1 MTDKPGG
8 NNARNPEQQAGF
20 DTRAIRHQSERSKHR
35 EHAQPVYLTSSFVF
49 NSAEHARALFNG
61 EEDGPVY
68 SRYSNPNTDEFISRL
83 AAMEHCETGVAT
95 ASGMAAMFSSM
106 AAFLSAGDHIVAS
119 RAVFGST
126 HQVITGILARWG
138 IDYTYV
144 DPRDTDGWKTA
155 ITDRTKMLFVETP
168 SNPGLDLVDLAFVG
182 SLADE
187 HQILLNVDNC
197 FATPYLQ
204 NPADFGAHIVTHSAT
219 KFIDGQGRVLA
230 GAILGSAEHI
240 DTVQAFTRH
249 CGAALSPFNAWVVS
263 RSLETLSVRM
273 DRHVA
278 NAEALARHLET
289 HPAVNEVRYPF
300 LDSHPQVDLAK
311 RQMRAGGGI
320 VTFEVKGGVE
330 GGMRFLNALETIS
343 LSSNLGDTRSI
354 ATHPASTTHSKLSEE
369 ERQAVSITPGLVR
382 ISVGLETLDDIT
394 ADVDRALESL
404 PR

>member
-1 MTDKPGG
+1 MTDNTNENTNGKRP
-8 NNARNPEQQAGF
+8 ASEGF
-20 DTRAIRHQSERSKHR
+20 ETNAIRNQAARSEHR

-49 NSAEHARALFNG
+49 NSAEHARALFNR
-61 EEDGPVY
+61 EEEGAVY
-68 SRYSNPNTDEFISRL
+68 SRYSNPNTDEFVSRL

-106 AAFLSAGDHIVAS
+106 AAFLSAGDHLVAS

-144 DPRDTDGWKTA
+144 DPTDTDAWRRA

-168 SNPGLDLVDLAFVG
+168 SNPGLDLVDLAFLG
-182 SLADE
+182 SLAQE
-187 HQILLNVDNC
+187 HGILLNVDNC

-204 NPADFGAHIVTHSAT
+204 NPADFGAHLITHSAT

-230 GAILGSAEHI
+230 GAILGSIEHI
-240 DTVQAFTRH
+240 DTVQSFTRH
-249 CGAALSPFNAWVVS
+249 SGPALSPFNAWVVS

-278 NAEALARHLET
+278 NAEALARHLES
-289 HPAVNEVRYPF
+289 HPAIEQVRYPF
-300 LDSHPQVDLAK
+300 LESHPQVDLAK
-311 RQMRAGGGI
+311 RQMRGGGGI
-320 VTFEVKGGVE
+320 VTFQVKGGVS
-330 GGMRFLNALETIS
+330 GGMQFLNALQMIS

-382 ISVGLETLDDIT
+382 ISVGLESLDDII
-394 ADVDRALESL
+394 ADVDQALESL
-404 PR
+404 SR